1 MNTTMNLKLR
11 SQMFEVGDMVK
22 MAGLLGQKE
31 SVGYIIEM
39 GHNGFA
45 MWAKVKFFDDIED
58 TYTTYIEK
66 LRKA

>member
-1 MNTTMNLKLR
+1 MNTTMNRKLR
-11 SQMFEVGDMVK
+11 GQMFEVGDMVK
-22 MAGLLGQKE
+22 MAGLLGQQE

-39 GHNGFA
+39 GHNGHG
-45 MWAKVKFFDDIED
+45 MWAKVKFFDDIQD